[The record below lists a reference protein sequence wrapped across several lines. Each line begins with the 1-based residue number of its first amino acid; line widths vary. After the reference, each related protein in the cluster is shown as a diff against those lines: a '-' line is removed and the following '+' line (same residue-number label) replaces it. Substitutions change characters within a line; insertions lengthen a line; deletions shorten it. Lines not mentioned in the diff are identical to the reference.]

1 MKAKNLFSYLPVLSI
16 AALFVGV
23 ILLSNITSGISGNKE
38 LLAESIRSQAET
50 TIKNVSP
57 KEAKEL
63 IDSGNEVFLL
73 DVRTKEEYNE
83 SHIKTA
89 HLVPVQELEQ
99 HIDLS
104 PKETNE
110 KRLVE
115 ISVVGEVASPRS
127 SWHPFRITPE
137 GKPVVLPGLGGIT
150 YNVKVGDNAV
160 QWEADHVE
168 PCVTVR
174 NKDVDENG
182 ALNLLACIGNTAKII
197 TGDAKGETGI
207 VTGKH
212 GGIENVLVDFDD
224 G

>member
-99 HIDLS
+99 HIALI
-104 PKETNE
+104 PKDKNVVVYCASG
-110 KRLVE
+110 KRSARACE
-115 ISVVGEVASPRS
+115 IL
-127 SWHPFRITPE
+127 
-137 GKPVVLPGLGGIT
+137 KNKGLKALYHIKSGIR
-150 YNVKVGDNAV
+150 
-160 QWEADHVE
+160 QWMA
-168 PCVTVR
+168 
-174 NKDVDENG
+174 
-182 ALNLLACIGNTAKII
+182 
-197 TGDAKGETGI
+197 
-207 VTGKH
+207 
-212 GGIENVLVDFDD
+212 
-224 G
+224 